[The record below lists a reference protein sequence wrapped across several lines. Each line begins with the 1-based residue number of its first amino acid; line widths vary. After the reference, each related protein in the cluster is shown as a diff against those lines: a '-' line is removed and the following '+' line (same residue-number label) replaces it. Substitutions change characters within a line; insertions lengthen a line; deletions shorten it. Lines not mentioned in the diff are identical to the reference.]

1 MYYNRG
7 ELIGGVDEA
16 GVCDI
21 AGPLVAACV
30 ILPKIDL
37 HRDDLRIFE
46 VNDSKQIPVSKRKYY
61 AEIVWQVAL
70 GIGIGEVQ
78 PAEYDYLGRGSAVK
92 LAMLRAVTAC
102 KKTTTK
108 KQLTPDFLIID
119 GRVPINTTIPK
130 KGIIRADEKSL
141 SVAAASIVAK
151 VYRDEIMI
159 RYHEQ
164 FPYYGWNTNKGH
176 PSEEH
181 FKGIDK
187 HGIQIGIHRVKV
199 WPFRARPEDSKTT
212 WETRRGAWRK
222 TTENNLSSCLG
233 DLWMPKNTKTES

>member
-1 MYYNRG
+1 MFYNRG
-7 ELIGGVDEA
+7 ELIGGVDES
-16 GVCDI
+16 GCSDI

-46 VNDSKQIPVSKRKYY
+46 VNDSKQIPVSKRKQY

-78 PAEYDYLGRGSAVK
+78 PSEYDYLGQGAATK
-92 LAMLRAVTAC
+92 LAMLRAVAAC

-119 GRVPINTTIPK
+119 GRVPINTSIPK
-130 KGIIRADEKSL
+130 KIIEHADEKSL

-164 FPYYGWNTNKGH
+164 FPYYGWDTNKGY

-181 FKGIDK
+181 LKGIDK
-187 HGIQIGIHRVKV
+187 NGIQIGIHRIRH
-199 WPFRARPEDSKTT
+199 WPFKARSSDSGTT
-212 WETRRGAWRK
+212 WERRRTVWRK
-222 TTENNLSSCLG
+222 QTENSLGVCLG
-233 DLWMPKNTKTES
+233 DVWIQKNIEMEF